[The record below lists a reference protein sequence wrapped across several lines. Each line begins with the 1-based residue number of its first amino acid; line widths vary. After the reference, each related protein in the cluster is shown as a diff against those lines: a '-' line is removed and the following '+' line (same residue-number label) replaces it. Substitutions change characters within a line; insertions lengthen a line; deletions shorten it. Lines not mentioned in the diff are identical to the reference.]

1 MKTIVDYFN
10 MLFIAF
16 NVSRSHAIKEKGSF
30 TEEDVGLYYHKIL
43 DAVIGYSK
51 EYGQLIFADEGK
63 GSLDWRRSIY
73 PEYKANRKHDDTY
86 QIFRDHLKDVNELIS
101 YFPAKKIAVDGA
113 EADDIMYALA
123 THFADEGEDVL
134 VITGDRD
141 IAQLTNYSDKIRV
154 YSPTLKIFREKQPN
168 LILEKAI
175 VGDPSDNIP
184 GIPRIGIKTFEKAMA
199 DRSVWDSKIQP
210 NISIVQKFIKIV
222 DLSKAP
228 ASFKEEAILQYKA
241 KEFNGFDSQAIELFM
256 YNNGLKEHLSK
267 WHNDLSDINMALYKN
282 DLIETKSDKEIKT
295 IEMDEI
301 ESMLDM
307 INNL

>member
-16 NVSRSHAIKEKGSF
+16 NVSRSHAMKEKGSF

-43 DAVIGYSK
+43 DAVIGYSR

-63 GSLDWRRSIY
+63 GSLEWRRSIY

-86 QIFRDHLKDVNELIS
+86 QIFRDHLNDVNELIS
-101 YFPAKKIAVDGA
+101 YFPTKKIAVDGA
-113 EADDIMYALA
+113 EADDVMYALA
-123 THFADEGEDVL
+123 THFADESEDVL

-141 IAQLTNYSDKIRV
+141 IAQLVNYSDKIKV
-154 YSPTLKIFREKQPN
+154 YSPTLKIFRDKQPN

-184 GIPRIGIKTFEKAMA
+184 GIPRVGMKTFEKALS
-199 DRSVWDSKIQP
+199 DRSVWDAKIQP
-210 NISIVQKFIKIV
+210 NIAVVQKFLKIV

-228 ASFKEEAILQYKA
+228 ASIKEEAVLQYKS
-241 KEFNGFDSQAIELFM
+241 KDFNEFSPQSIELFM
-256 YNNGLKEHLSK
+256 YSNGLNEHLTK
-267 WHNDLSDINMALYKN
+267 WPNDLSEINMALYKN
-282 DLIETKSDKEIKT
+282 GLTETKSEKEIKET
-295 IEMDEI
+295 ELSDI
-301 ESMLDM
+301 ESMLDL
-307 INNL
+307 INSL